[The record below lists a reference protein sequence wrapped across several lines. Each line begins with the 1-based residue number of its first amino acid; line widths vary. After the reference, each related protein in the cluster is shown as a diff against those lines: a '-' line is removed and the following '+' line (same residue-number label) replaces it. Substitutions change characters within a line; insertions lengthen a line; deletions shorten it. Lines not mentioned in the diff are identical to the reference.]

1 MSRFLLPPKPKGFTL
16 IELLVVI
23 AIIAVLMGI
32 LLPALQRV
40 RKQAKG
46 AVCKSN
52 LRQIGV
58 AANLYAAVY
67 ENYIPRSAEWGGCGL
82 GFSFS
87 CHFCLRRIWEATT
100 GLWTPFVVPA
110 IRTGDRPSAT

>member
-1 MSRFLLPPKPKGFTL
+1 MSRFLTPPKPKGFTL

-58 AANLYAAVY
+58 AANLYAA
-67 ENYIPRSAEWGGCGL
+67 
-82 GFSFS
+82 
-87 CHFCLRRIWEATT
+87 T
-100 GLWTPFVVPA
+100 
-110 IRTGDRPSAT
+110 